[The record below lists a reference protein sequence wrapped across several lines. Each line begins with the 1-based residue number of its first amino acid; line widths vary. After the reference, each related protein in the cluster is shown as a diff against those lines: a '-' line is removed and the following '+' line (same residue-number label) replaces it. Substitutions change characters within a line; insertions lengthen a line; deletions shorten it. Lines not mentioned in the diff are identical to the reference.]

1 MAIVPGRRGETA
13 RDASHVLQPLNC
25 TAHPEVGKR
34 DDARALS
41 GG

>member
-1 MAIVPGRRGETA
+1 MAIVPGRHGETA
-13 RDASHVLQPLNC
+13 LDASRVLQPRNR
-25 TAHPEVGKR
+25 TAHPDVGKR

>member
-1 MAIVPGRRGETA
+1 MAIVPGRQGATVL
-13 RDASHVLQPLNC
+13 DASRVLQPLNC
-25 TAHPEVGKR
+25 TAHPDVGKR